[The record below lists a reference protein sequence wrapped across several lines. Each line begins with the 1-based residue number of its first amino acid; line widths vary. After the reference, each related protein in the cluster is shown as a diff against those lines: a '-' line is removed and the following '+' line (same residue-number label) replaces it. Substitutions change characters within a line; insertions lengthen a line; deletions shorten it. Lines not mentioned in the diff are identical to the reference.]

1 MVRFF
6 SLGSVLVL
14 AALAAS
20 MVILPPMLPPLPPP
34 PLMFLLFPVGLMAA
48 LMFLAFSPTEAI
60 DGDFVVYT
68 VWSIWSDQLVLKKE
82 GVVKVK
88 VIRIIVKLISLGGLS
103 FTLGLLVLHFTCF
116 VFELQGCIYVVA
128 IEVYR
133 FFFGFSNFMGEEKIV
148 SMIYLGND
156 ILGKRYFHVGGGNG
170 IWMLEYWCKRKNYPP
185 FCFFFKT

>member
-1 MVRFF
+1 M
-6 SLGSVLVL
+6 
-14 AALAAS
+14 
-20 MVILPPMLPPLPPP
+20 
-34 PLMFLLFPVGLMAA
+34 
-48 LMFLAFSPTEAI
+48 
-60 DGDFVVYT
+60 
-68 VWSIWSDQLVLKKE
+68 KKE

-133 FFFGFSNFMGEEKIV
+133 FFCFSNFMVEEKIV
-148 SMIYLGND
+148 FMIYLGND

-170 IWMLEYWCKRKNYPP
+170 IWMLEY
-185 FCFFFKT
+185 